1 LTKVS
6 RVMPL
11 IVGVVLSRALAF
23 VALEA
28 FIRVKHAY
36 QCPGASTEAASTVWA
51 SVQEC
56 SLSDASASAPDREH
70 EQDGADQKP
79 DQRVALARMPAADQ
93 LEDDAEYSES
103 AQ

>member
-1 LTKVS
+1 
-6 RVMPL
+6 MPL

-36 QCPGASTEAASTVWA
+36 QCPGASTEAASTAWA

-56 SLSDASASAPDREH
+56 PPEQASRLPVDVPRFPEGSVSWPESVFATF
-70 EQDGADQKP
+70 
-79 DQRVALARMPAADQ
+79 RVA
-93 LEDDAEYSES
+93 DA
-103 AQ
+103 